1 MKNNNESLT
10 GLSLIIYMKDR
21 FNYKDY
27 GETFAALPDEIK
39 DKTRTDAVNELKDLL
54 GSQPTEIHVSRLNK
68 LLVQTAR
75 MKTKEEIVNLLATEI
90 VNNVSKNSPS
100 R

>member
-27 GETFAALPDEIK
+27 GEAFAALPDEIK

-75 MKTKEEIVNLLATEI
+75 MKTKEEIVDLLKTVDNTSI
-90 VNNVSKNSPS
+90 TSIDVFN
-100 R
+100 

>member
-1 MKNNNESLT
+1 MNNNNESLT

-27 GETFAALPDEIK
+27 GEAFAALPDEIK

-54 GSQPTEIHVSRLNK
+54 GLQPTEIHVSRLNK

-75 MKTKEEIVNLLATEI
+75 MKTKEEIVTLLATES
-90 VNNVSKNSPS
+90 SK
-100 R
+100 